1 MVKRSASQILE
12 SPINK
17 EVRLS
22 DVNVW
27 GYLISSRG
35 FITLDKSFYMLGNH
49 EGLEENY
56 IHLEGCGEIFF
67 AGIHY
72 DESNGAIIENLCQ
85 DGMQRKIKKW
95 DYVALKESFILQ
107 DGTILK
113 FKRHQDFE
121 ICKWQ
126 FYNSFCSI
134 NSYIHFYHMNFAPQ
148 IYQSAIFDEDTQGG
162 SAGSLCE
169 VKNKCFLHKYE
180 FVKRLGGGGF
190 GNVHLARNIYDGQL
204 ISKSSLRMVY
214 NAMKELQ
221 DLACVVKAREGFH
234 DNQLKNYY
242 LIMDWVEHN
251 SLSTWIQKKG
261 HVNSEAI
268 RSIIKCLVPNLK
280 PENVLVNNENP
291 LSLLF
296 TDFGLSS
303 KLSSNPSDAR
313 GTPLLCA
320 PEVLLKSLQNE
331 STDWWSLGHLIFNCY
346 KGGYLLQ
353 PIKAGV
359 KELLAEI
366 DHKLLIIKEGKEPVI
381 NRMIKEGM

>member
-121 ICKWQ
+121 IC
-126 FYNSFCSI
+126 
-134 NSYIHFYHMNFAPQ
+134 
-148 IYQSAIFDEDTQGG
+148 G

-221 DLACVVKAREGFH
+221 DLVAREGFH